1 MNTNATRAWAQA
13 LLDFPNLTFAAID
26 TTGLE
31 DDADIIRIA
40 LMDGQGTLLSDRLI
54 QPLRQPGQA
63 NTAYTG
69 ITNEQFLNAL
79 PLADVWNEL
88 REAFRGRYI
97 LAYGLLFLT
106 QRLRENANAYR
117 LPPLTLIGSCLMD
130 RARFSYQAP
139 TSLRL
144 TEVCRRIGHAL
155 PQPATALD
163 RLAAQ
168 RALLIAMS
176 QGRSDV
182 TQIPSAPDGV
192 ALEGDDDQQ
201 RNLKQRHDRFVR
213 QLSDQEVTDRYVQ
226 ETVKLRTLNQFG
238 RHSEQF
244 QGYPDTLIMNLCKR
258 ELERR
263 GLPVPPMNPL
273 PDSSSDAHHDDD
285 DHPF

>member
-1 MNTNATRAWAQA
+1 MNTNATIAWAQA
-13 LLDFPNLTFAAID
+13 MLDFPNLTFAAID

-54 QPLRQPGQA
+54 QPQRQPGQA

-69 ITNEQFLNAL
+69 ITNEQFVSAP
-79 PLADVWNEL
+79 PLADVWDEL
-88 REAFRGRYI
+88 QTALRGRYI
-97 LAYGLLFLT
+97 LAYGLAFLA
-106 QRLRENANAYR
+106 QRLRENANAYG
-117 LPPLTLIGSCLMD
+117 LSPLTLIGSCLMD
-130 RARFSYQAP
+130 RAKSYYQSP
-139 TSLRL
+139 ISLRL
-144 TEVCRRIGHAL
+144 TEVCRRIGYPL
-155 PQPATALD
+155 PQPATAFD

-168 RALLIAMS
+168 RVLLIAMS

-182 TQIPSAPDGV
+182 TQIPSATDGI

-201 RNLKQRHDRFVR
+201 RSLKQRHDRFVR
-213 QLSDQEVTDRYVQ
+213 QLSDQEVTERYAQ
-226 ETVKLRTLNQFG
+226 ETVKLKTLNQFG

-244 QGYPDTLIMNLCKR
+244 LGYPNTLIMNLCKR

-263 GLPVPPMNPL
+263 GLPIPPVNPL
-273 PDSSSDAHHDDD
+273 PDTSSDDHQDDD